1 MNMGYAGRNLCDC
14 PLNRLPYEEEI
25 IMATNED
32 IMDTL
37 SIIQSH
43 IITVESAL
51 EEVKSSRQE
60 AVAMNEYD
68 RNAIMNNI
76 SEFELS
82 LVNNIKDTIVQ
93 QQIELKSYHEEFNE
107 KLSSQ
112 NNKNKHDAEALFLR
126 VERATKNISDLN
138 TTVSDSVNSGF
149 ENLHLGGRIEKI
161 MQTSVKE
168 ALEKQT
174 EANKQAVIDL
184 SNTAKNLREK
194 FTDYV
199 YFPIAFIGMFIIGLA
214 VFGGFKLHELYQ
226 RKTCENVFEQFYS
239 DRFNEELEKP
249 LKEAKLKAA
258 EYLDELKQEA
268 EDYKKLKEQEADDYL
283 KNKIIEADEEY
294 TRRLQAYIENA
305 KDEVSKSM
313 KKNAKKGDN

>member
-1 MNMGYAGRNLCDC
+1 
-14 PLNRLPYEEEI
+14 
-25 IMATNED
+25 MATNED
-32 IMDTL
+32 IMDAL

-149 ENLHLGGRIEKI
+149 ENLHLRGRIEKI

-199 YFPIAFIGMFIIGLA
+199 YFPIAFIGMLIIGLA

-313 KKNAKKGDN
+313 KKNAKKGDD